1 MAPKGL
7 LTHRLITGS
16 YAFIAMSCTM
26 TAADHSHQPHHRRH
40 KRHSR
45 KQRNLEINSNS
56 TSTNKETIAIKER
69 ELSSAAATFSTSRR
83 KAAYFKMRM
92 YWQRGYYWQESSSE
106 RFWCMKCSRGDCGR
120 GSRIKIDKC
129 SNSDSRQQWFFSSG
143 RIRSRMNKSQCIERI
158 EGGRYLA
165 LSTCDNSRHQKWD
178 QLVKDKPFQLRLP
191 GKDEKCM
198 SQHHH
203 PKKDE
208 ELYMTSCK
216 KSSRNRTD
224 KWIVY

>member
-1 MAPKGL
+1 MAPRL
-7 LTHRLITGS
+7 LIHRLITGS
-16 YAFIAMSCTM
+16 CTFIAMACTM
-26 TAADHSHQPHHRRH
+26 TTADHSHQPHHRRH
-40 KRHSR
+40 KRHNR

-56 TSTNKETIAIKER
+56 TSTHRKTIAIEER
-69 ELSSAAATFSTSRR
+69 ELSSAASAFSTSRR

-92 YWQRGYYWQESSSE
+92 YWQRGYYWQESSTE
-106 RFWCMKCSRGDCGR
+106 RFWCMKCSRIDCGK

-143 RIRSRMNKSQCIERI
+143 RIRSRKNKSQCIERTG
-158 EGGRYLA
+158 GGRYLA

-178 QLVKDKPFQLRLP
+178 RLQKDNAFQLRIP
-191 GKDEKCM
+191 GKDEKCL